1 MPRRFIT
8 KVDIDELLAAGQRTL
23 EVASDTTLT
32 DHAAEYAR
40 TRGVTITR
48 SEAPAKRAQ
57 ASPHEDHAAV
67 RSAVIAAL
75 GTVPAGLDDAIGR
88 VLGEH

>member
-23 EVASDTTLT
+23 ELDSDTTLT
-32 DHAAEYAR
+32 DLAAEYAR
-40 TRGVTITR
+40 TRGVTIST
-48 SEAPAKRAQ
+48 SEAPAR
-57 ASPHEDHAAV
+57 PTRDGHPDRTAV

-75 GTVPAGLDDAIGR
+75 GTVPPGLDNVIDR
-88 VLGEH
+88 VLGEN

>member
-8 KVDIDELLAAGQRTL
+8 KVDIDQLLAAGQRTL
-23 EVASDTTLT
+23 EVGSDTTLT
-32 DHAAEYAR
+32 DLAAEYAR
-40 TRGVTITR
+40 TRGVAITR
-48 SEAPAKRAQ
+48 SE
-57 ASPHEDHAAV
+57 SPTPTTEGRHEDHSAV

-75 GTVPAGLDDAIGR
+75 GTVPTGLDNAIDR

>member
-23 EVASDTTLT
+23 ELDTDTTLT
-32 DHAAEYAR
+32 DLAAEYAR
-40 TRGVTITR
+40 TRGVAITR
-48 SEAPAKRAQ
+48 SESAAPAVDGGTEERT
-57 ASPHEDHAAV
+57 AV
-67 RSAVIAAL
+67 RAAVIAAL
-75 GTVPAGLDDAIGR
+75 GTVPKGLDNVIDR